1 MAKSVIANGTTA
13 NDGTGD
19 TLRSAATKINDNFR
33 EIYNVLGGKHA
44 SDLVAGDSSN
54 ALTTKITFSDSA
66 TGLIRFEGTTADAHE
81 TTLQVVEPT
90 ADRQIVFPNASGN
103 VLLDSST
110 NTLTNKTL
118 TSPVLTTPQINDTSA
133 DHQYVVAVSE
143 LAADRTITLPLLTGD
158 DEVTFN
164 AHTQTLTNKSLTTPT
179 INAPKISGLSGGGV
193 LQDSSGNEVLELT
206 KTASAVNH
214 INITNNATSNNP
226 KVSAKGTDT
235 NVDIEIEGQ
244 GTGGILLNS
253 PEILKQ
259 ETLSGGSS
267 EAISIVLPYTE
278 ITKGTAGTY
287 TIADGVVGQVKY
299 VSVSGAGTAT
309 ITPANFGAGTTIAL
323 QQHETATLI
332 FDGTNWQ
339 VLATYGGAVA

>member
-19 TLRSAATKINDNFR
+19 TLRSAATKINSNFS
-33 EIYNVLGGKHA
+33 EIYTMLGG
-44 SDLVAGDSSN
+44 DST
-54 ALTTKITFSDSA
+54 ALTSRISFGDGNVT
-66 TGLIRFEGTTADAHE
+66 FEGATADSHE
-81 TTLQVVEPT
+81 TTLIFTDPT
-90 ADRQIVFPNASGN
+90 VDRQIVFPNASGN
-103 VLLDSST
+103 ILLDSST

-133 DHQYVVAVSE
+133 NHQYVVAVSE
-143 LAADRTITLPLLTGD
+143 LAADRTVTLPLLTGA
-158 DEVTFN
+158 DEFTFN
-164 AHTQTLTNKSLTTPT
+164 AHAQTLTNKTLTTPT
-179 INAPKISGLSGGGV
+179 INAPTITGLSGGGI
-193 LQDSSGNEVLELT
+193 LKDSAGNEVLELT

-214 INITNNATSNNP
+214 VNITNNATNNNP
-226 KVSAKGTDT
+226 KISAKGTDT

-259 ETLSGGSS
+259 ETVSANGALSV
-267 EAISIVLPYTE
+267 VLPYSE
-278 ITKGTAGTY
+278 ITKGTAGAY
-287 TIADGVVGQVKY
+287 SLADGVVGQVKY
-299 VSVSGAGTAT
+299 ISVSGAGTAT
-309 ITPANFGAGTTIAL
+309 ITPANFGAGTTLAL
-323 QQHETATLI
+323 QQNETGTLV

>member
-19 TLRSAATKINDNFR
+19 TLRSAANKINSNFT
-33 EIYNVLGGKHA
+33 EIYNLLGGEFSA
-44 SDLVAGDSSN
+44 DTNGISQ
-54 ALTTKITFSDSA
+54 ALSTKITFSDSA
-66 TGLIRFEGTTADAHE
+66 TGLIRFEGSTADAHE

-90 ADRQIVFPNASGN
+90 GDRQIVFPNASGN
-103 VLLDSST
+103 VVLDSST

-133 DHQYVVAVSE
+133 DHQYIVAVSE
-143 LAADRTITLPLLTGD
+143 LAADRTITLPLLTGN
-158 DEVTFN
+158 DEITFN

-179 INAPKISGLSGGGV
+179 VNAPKISGLSGGGV

-214 INITNNATSNNP
+214 VNLTNNATSNNP
-226 KVSAKGTDT
+226 KITAKGGDTNVGLELEAKGTGK
-235 NVDIEIEGQ
+235 I
-244 GTGGILLNS
+244 ILNNS
-253 PEILKQ
+253 HVLKQ
-259 ETLSGGSS
+259 ETVNTGSNEALSLL
-267 EAISIVLPYTE
+267 LPFTE

-287 TIADGVVGQVKY
+287 SIADGVVGQVKY
-299 VSVSGAGTAT
+299 VVNSGAGNAV
-309 ITPANFGAGTTIAL
+309 ITPANFGAGTTLTL
-323 QQHETATLI
+323 QQNETGTLI

-339 VLATYGGAVA
+339 ILATYGGAVA

>member
-1 MAKSVIANGTTA
+1 MTVRGI
-13 NDGTGD
+13 
-19 TLRSAATKINDNFR
+19 LFVHATKINNNFT
-33 EIYNVLGGKHA
+33 EIYTKLGG
-44 SDLVAGDSSN
+44 DST
-54 ALTTKITFSDSA
+54 ALTTKISFGDCNVT
-66 TGLIRFEGTTADAHE
+66 FEGATADSHE
-81 TTLQVVEPT
+81 TTLIFTDPT

-214 INITNNATSNNP
+214 INITNNATNNNP
-226 KVSAKGTDT
+226 KVSAKGTR
-235 NVDIEIEGQ
+235 
-244 GTGGILLNS
+244 
-253 PEILKQ
+253 
-259 ETLSGGSS
+259 
-267 EAISIVLPYTE
+267 Y
-278 ITKGTAGTY
+278 
-287 TIADGVVGQVKY
+287 
-299 VSVSGAGTAT
+299 
-309 ITPANFGAGTTIAL
+309 
-323 QQHETATLI
+323 
-332 FDGTNWQ
+332 
-339 VLATYGGAVA
+339 

>member
-19 TLRSAATKINDNFR
+19 TLRSAASKINSNFS
-33 EIYNVLGGKHA
+33 EIYTMLGG
-44 SDLVAGDSSN
+44 DST
-54 ALTTKITFSDSA
+54 ALTSRISFGDGNVT
-66 TGLIRFEGTTADAHE
+66 FEGATADSHE
-81 TTLQVVEPT
+81 TTLIFTDPT
-90 ADRQIVFPNASGN
+90 VDRQIVFPNASGN
-103 VLLDSST
+103 ILLDSST

-133 DHQYVVAVSE
+133 NHQYVVAVSE
-143 LAADRTITLPLLTGD
+143 LAADRTVTLPLLTGA
-158 DEVTFN
+158 DEFTFN
-164 AHTQTLTNKSLTTPT
+164 AHTQTLTNKTLTTPT
-179 INAPKISGLSGGGV
+179 INAPTITGLSGGGI
-193 LQDSSGNEVLELT
+193 LKDSAGNEVLELT

-214 INITNNATSNNP
+214 VNITNNATNNNP
-226 KVSAKGTDT
+226 KISAKGTDT

-259 ETLSGGSS
+259 ETVSGNGALSV
-267 EAISIVLPYTE
+267 VLPYSE
-278 ITKGTAGTY
+278 ITKGTAGAY
-287 TIADGVVGQVKY
+287 SLADGVVGQVKY
-299 VSVSGAGTAT
+299 ISVSGAGTAT
-309 ITPANFGAGTTIAL
+309 ITPANFGAGTTLAL
-323 QQHETATLI
+323 QQNETGTLV

>member
-19 TLRSAATKINDNFR
+19 TLRSAATKINSNFS
-33 EIYNVLGGKHA
+33 EIYTMLGG
-44 SDLVAGDSSN
+44 DST
-54 ALTTKITFSDSA
+54 ALTSKISLGDGNVT
-66 TGLIRFEGTTADAHE
+66 FEGATADSHE
-81 TTLQVVEPT
+81 TTLIFTDPT
-90 ADRQIVFPNASGN
+90 VDRQIVFPNASGN
-103 VLLDSST
+103 ILLDSST

-133 DHQYVVAVSE
+133 NHQYVVAVSE
-143 LAADRTITLPLLTGD
+143 LAADRTVTLPLLTGA
-158 DEVTFN
+158 DEFTFN
-164 AHTQTLTNKSLTTPT
+164 AHAQTLTNKTLTTPT
-179 INAPKISGLSGGGV
+179 INAPTITGLSGGGI
-193 LQDSSGNEVLELT
+193 LKDSAGNEVLELT

-214 INITNNATSNNP
+214 VNITNNATNNNP
-226 KVSAKGTDT
+226 KISAKGTDT

-259 ETLSGGSS
+259 ETVSGNGALSV
-267 EAISIVLPYTE
+267 VLPYSE
-278 ITKGTAGTY
+278 ITKGTAGAY
-287 TIADGVVGQVKY
+287 SLADGVVGQVKY
-299 VSVSGAGTAT
+299 ISVSGAGTAT
-309 ITPANFGAGTTIAL
+309 ITPANFGAGTTLAL
-323 QQHETATLI
+323 QQNETGTLV

>member
-19 TLRSAATKINDNFR
+19 TLRSAATKINSNFS
-33 EIYNVLGGKHA
+33 EIYTMLGGV
-44 SDLVAGDSSN
+44 ST
-54 ALTTKITFSDSA
+54 ALTSRISFGDGNVT
-66 TGLIRFEGTTADAHE
+66 FEGATADSHE
-81 TTLQVVEPT
+81 TTLIFTDPT
-90 ADRQIVFPNASGN
+90 VDRQIVFPNASGN
-103 VLLDSST
+103 ILLDSST

-133 DHQYVVAVSE
+133 NHQYVVAVSE
-143 LAADRTITLPLLTGD
+143 LAADRTVTLPLLTGA
-158 DEVTFN
+158 DEFTFN
-164 AHTQTLTNKSLTTPT
+164 AHAQTLTNKTLTTPT
-179 INAPKISGLSGGGV
+179 INAPTITGLSGGGI
-193 LQDSSGNEVLELT
+193 LKDSAGNEVLELT

-214 INITNNATSNNP
+214 VNITNNATNNNP
-226 KVSAKGTDT
+226 KISAKGTDT

-259 ETLSGGSS
+259 ETVSGNGALSV
-267 EAISIVLPYTE
+267 VLPYSE
-278 ITKGTAGTY
+278 ITKGTAGAY
-287 TIADGVVGQVKY
+287 SLADGVVGQVKY
-299 VSVSGAGTAT
+299 ISVSGAGTAT
-309 ITPANFGAGTTIAL
+309 ITPANFGAGTTLAL
-323 QQHETATLI
+323 QQNETGTLV

>member
-1 MAKSVIANGTTA
+1 MGKTVINNGSSA

-19 TLRSAATKINDNFR
+19 TLRAAATKINSNFT
-33 EIYNVLGGKHA
+33 EIYNLLGGEFSA
-44 SDLVAGDSSN
+44 DTNGNSQ
-54 ALTTKITFSDSA
+54 ALSTKITLSDSA
-66 TGLIRFEGTTADAHE
+66 TGLIRFEGTTANAHE

-90 ADRQIVFPNASGN
+90 GDNQIVLPNASGN
-103 VLLDSST
+103 VVLDSST

-118 TSPVLTTPQINDTSA
+118 TSPTVN
-133 DHQYVVAVSE
+133 
-143 LAADRTITLPLLTGD
+143 
-158 DEVTFN
+158 
-164 AHTQTLTNKSLTTPT
+164 TPT

-259 ETLSGGSS
+259 ETVNANGGLS
-267 EAISIVLPYTE
+267 ISLPYSE
-278 ITKGTAGTY
+278 ITKGTAGAY
-287 TIADGVVGQVKY
+287 SIADGVVGQVKY
-299 VSVSGAGTAT
+299 ISVSGAGNAV
-309 ITPANFGAGTTIAL
+309 ITPANFGAGSTLTL
-323 QQHETATLI
+323 QQHETGTLI

-339 VLATYGGAVA
+339 ILATYGGAVA

>member
-19 TLRSAATKINDNFR
+19 TLRSAATKINSNFS
-33 EIYNVLGGKHA
+33 EIYTMLGG
-44 SDLVAGDSSN
+44 DST
-54 ALTTKITFSDSA
+54 ALTSRISFGDGNVT
-66 TGLIRFEGTTADAHE
+66 FEGATADSHE
-81 TTLQVVEPT
+81 TTLIFTDPT
-90 ADRQIVFPNASGN
+90 VDRQIVFPNASGN
-103 VLLDSST
+103 ILLDSST

-133 DHQYVVAVSE
+133 NHQYVVAVSE
-143 LAADRTITLPLLTGD
+143 LAADRTVTLPLLTGA
-158 DEVTFN
+158 DEFTFN
-164 AHTQTLTNKSLTTPT
+164 AHTQTLTNKTLTTPT
-179 INAPKISGLSGGGV
+179 INAPTITGFSGGGI
-193 LQDSSGNEVLELT
+193 LKDSAGNEVLELT

-214 INITNNATSNNP
+214 VNITNNATNNNP
-226 KVSAKGTDT
+226 KISAKGTDT

-259 ETLSGGSS
+259 ETVSGNGALSV
-267 EAISIVLPYTE
+267 VLPYSE
-278 ITKGTAGTY
+278 ITKGTAGAY
-287 TIADGVVGQVKY
+287 SLADGVVGQVKY
-299 VSVSGAGTAT
+299 ISVSGAGTAT
-309 ITPANFGAGTTIAL
+309 ITPANFGAGTTLAL
-323 QQHETATLI
+323 QQNETGTLV